1 MGMQANPITVGIVD
15 DHEVVRQGLKAIFG
29 QQRMMRVVGEGAT
42 AQEAIRLAI
51 QYRPDVMLL
60 DITMPG
66 GGIEALK
73 AIVSQAPSVRCVI
86 LTACDDASVAMAA
99 ITAGARGFILKGVS
113 SGNLLAAI
121 DVVMADQSYV
131 SPEFA
136 ARLMDAALQVK
147 GEASATLGLSRREE
161 QVLREVEKGLTNRE
175 VADRLQLSE
184 KTVKHYMTSVM
195 QKFGVSNRVGAIRHL
210 QGRDHGARGV
220 GAAH

>member
-1 MGMQANPITVGIVD
+1 MGVRANLITVGIVD
-15 DHEVVRQGLKAIFG
+15 DHEVVRQGLSAILA
-29 QQRMMRVVGEGAT
+29 QQRSMRVIGEGAS
-42 AQEAIRLAI
+42 APEAVSLAI
-51 QYRPDVMLL
+51 KYRPDVMLL

-66 GGIEALK
+66 GGLEALK
-73 AIVSQAPSVRCVI
+73 TIVSKTPEVRCVI

-121 DVVMADQSYV
+121 EVVMADQSYV

-147 GEASATLGLSRREE
+147 LEGAPSLGLSRREE

-175 VADRLQLSE
+175 VADRLHLSE

-210 QGRDHGARGV
+210 QGREHDARGT
-220 GAAH
+220 GAVH